1 MILMMGSVG
10 SVGFAGSVGCV
21 GFDMY
26 FRTELLVN
34 YYRIIFI

>member
-1 MILMMGSVG
+1 MSLAILIMESVG

-26 FRTELLVN
+26 LFC
-34 YYRIIFI
+34 F